1 VTVFEKITLAQA
13 LTPQMFNQEPG
24 ISDNQMNLFDS

>member
-13 LTPQMFNQEPG
+13 LTPQTLNQETG
-24 ISDNQMNLFDS
+24 LSDNQMNLFDS